1 MLMKMMLFLFG
12 NIKLGKNYQT
22 IWIFLKCMVAYLWIQ
37 IKMKSLLLTMK
48 AIKIIPASHT
58 FQKQIQTKYT
68 SAKVGE
74 NMLTIT
80 I

>member
-1 MLMKMMLFLFG
+1 
-12 NIKLGKNYQT
+12 
-22 IWIFLKCMVAYLWIQ
+22 
-37 IKMKSLLLTMK
+37 MK
-48 AIKIIPASHT
+48 AIEIIPASYT

-68 SAKVGE
+68 SAKDEG